1 MRRTIAIAGMAFA
14 AYCSMGAEAA
24 FDTLIAHR
32 GGSDAPEN
40 TLAAYKASVEAGFGF
55 ECDVYLSKDGRVF
68 TIHDSDL
75 KHSTGGTHTN
85 IVTQESWDFLSKV
98 NVASGKWKG
107 TRFDPTA
114 PALLEDVLKLARDG
128 RWIYVEVKHKSGVKI
143 VPYLKKVFAAQKK
156 ATPKNTLFISFDG
169 KICAELKRQMPEYKT
184 FFIPR
189 LYTKRGYERYRDP
202 QNLVA
207 DLRAMGVDGVDAP
220 FDKKKCIE
228 LQTAEYIKAVKDAG
242 LEYNVWTCNRIDQ
255 VEAAFARG
263 VKTVTTDVPK
273 KMLEGHKTK
282 KAAKGEIGFEAP
294 GCVNRQ

>member
-1 MRRTIAIAGMAFA
+1 MKKIKLAISIATAALFGAAG
-14 AYCSMGAEAA
+14 SGAEAA

-32 GGSDAPEN
+32 GGVDAPEN
-40 TLAAYKASVEAGFGF
+40 TLPAYKSSVEAGFGF

-68 TIHDSDL
+68 TIHDADL
-75 KHSTGGTHTN
+75 RNSTGGAHSN
-85 IVTQESWDFLSKV
+85 VVTQETWDFLSKV
-98 NVASGKWKG
+98 NVATGKWKG

-114 PALLEDVLKLARDG
+114 PALLEDVLELAKDG

-143 VPYLKKVFAAQKK
+143 VPYIKKVFAAQKK

-169 KICAELKRQMPEYKT
+169 RICAELKRQMPEYKA

-189 LYTKRGYERYRDP
+189 LYTRRGYERYKDP

-228 LQTAEYIKAVKDAG
+228 LQTAEYIKTVKDAG
-242 LEYNVWTCNRIDQ
+242 LEYHVWTCNKIDQ

-263 VKTVTTDVPK
+263 VQTVTTDVPK
-273 KMLEGHKTK
+273 KMLEEHKTK
-282 KAAKGEIGFEAP
+282 K
-294 GCVNRQ
+294 R